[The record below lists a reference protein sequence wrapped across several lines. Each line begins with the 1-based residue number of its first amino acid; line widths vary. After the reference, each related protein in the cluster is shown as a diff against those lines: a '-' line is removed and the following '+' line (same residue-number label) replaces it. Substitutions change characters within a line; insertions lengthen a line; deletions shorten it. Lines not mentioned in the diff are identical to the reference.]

1 MTDFLETQLKALNAS
16 VTRHKLGNQPG
27 TDLQLPDVVIANYP
41 KKYDSTKKQI
51 LIYGHYDVQPPGEG
65 WSTDPWT
72 LTEKDGK
79 LYGRGSTDDKGPVLA
94 WLNALEAYQKA
105 GVDVPV
111 NLIFC
116 FEGMEE
122 SGSIGFAAFAK
133 ANQKLFAHVDA
144 ACISDNYWLTTQK
157 PCLTYGLRG
166 INYFNLTVEHPG
178 VQLHSGMF
186 GGCVYEPMTDLVILL
201 SKLVDSQGNILIP
214 GINGLVED
222 MTEAEVKEYATI
234 KFTTEDFQKTIGSE
248 SNIYDDPKETLM
260 HRFRYPSLTIH
271 GIAGADSSPDQ
282 TTAIY
287 PKVTAKFSIRTVP
300 TMHGEAVT
308 DLTIHYLEQEFEK
321 LKSKNTCKVELF
333 GESAPFW
340 LGTKDDDNFKAGK
353 AATQKVYN
361 TEPDLTREGG
371 RSVEVPFLSFFLSIR
386 KLLISLRNRSS

>member
-1 MTDFLETQLKALNAS
+1 MTMTDFLESQLKALQAS
-16 VTRHKLGNQPG
+16 VTRYPLGPEPG
-27 TDLQLPDVVIANYP
+27 TDDLQLPDIVIAKYP
-41 KKYDSTKKQI
+41 EEYDDKKKTI

-65 WSTDPWT
+65 WDTDPWT
-72 LTEKDGK
+72 LTEKDEK

-94 WLNALEAYQKA
+94 WLNALEAYRLA
-105 GVDVPV
+105 EVEVPV

-122 SGSIGFAAFAK
+122 SGSTGFADFAIQNR
-133 ANQKLFAHVDA
+133 ALFEHVDA
-144 ACISDNYWLTTQK
+144 ACISDNYWLTTRK

-166 INYFNLTVEHPG
+166 INYFNLTVEHAG

-186 GGCVYEPMTDLVILL
+186 GGCVYEPMTDLIILL

-214 GINGLVED
+214 GINGLVDDVSKEE
-222 MTEAEVKEYATI
+222 MEEYATI
-234 KFTTEDFQKTIGSE
+234 EFTTQDFQDTIGSDA
-248 SNIYDDPKETLM
+248 NIYDDPKETLM

-300 TMHGEAVT
+300 SMEKNAVT
-308 DLTIHYLEQEFEK
+308 NLTIHYLEQEFEK
-321 LKSKNTCKVELF
+321 LGSKNTCKVELF
-333 GESAPFW
+333 GESAPYW
-340 LGTKDDDNFKAGK
+340 LGKSDDANFNAGK
-353 AATQKVYN
+353 AATQRVYK

-371 RSVEVPFLSFFLSIR
+371 RLV
-386 KLLISLRNRSS
+386 